1 MVIQIKYLVL
11 LVRNIISFQCSVNT
25 ESRNRFGID
34 FGTTLSTGLNPTA
47 VSALVGNNR
56 IRFETFQALQA
67 CNVIENPRARA
78 TAGLSSPDNNE
89 EEVVDLLTHTFLS
102 NQLATGGNFLNN
114 GGSNWV
120 VVPKELESEDLL
132 DFPDTVENKH
142 TFPGG
147 GVLVNRVP

>member
-1 MVIQIKYLVL
+1 MP
-11 LVRNIISFQCSVNT
+11 S
-25 ESRNRFGID
+25 
-34 FGTTLSTGLNPTA
+34 
-47 VSALVGNNR
+47 
-56 IRFETFQALQA
+56 
-67 CNVIENPRARA
+67 
-78 TAGLSSPDNNE
+78 
-89 EEVVDLLTHTFLS
+89 
-102 NQLATGGNFLNN
+102 NFLNN

>member
-1 MVIQIKYLVL
+1 MK
-11 LVRNIISFQCSVNT
+11 
-25 ESRNRFGID
+25 
-34 FGTTLSTGLNPTA
+34 
-47 VSALVGNNR
+47 
-56 IRFETFQALQA
+56 TFQALQA

-132 DFPDTVENKH
+132 DFPNTVENKR

-147 GVLVNRVP
+147 SVLVNRVP

>member
-1 MVIQIKYLVL
+1 M
-11 LVRNIISFQCSVNT
+11 
-25 ESRNRFGID
+25 
-34 FGTTLSTGLNPTA
+34 
-47 VSALVGNNR
+47 VGNNR

-67 CNVIENPRARA
+67 CNVIENPRRA

-120 VVPKELESEDLL
+120 VVPQELESEDLL
-132 DFPDTVENKH
+132 DFPNTVENKR

-147 GVLVNRVP
+147 SVLVNRVP